1 LIHGRSIFNLYKFF
15 VQYFKKYDIRVH
27 QIKAFILKF
36 EFKYNQWLKELV
48 IHHEES
54 VEEMAKMIFL
64 EKESL
69 YMRG

>member
-1 LIHGRSIFNLYKFF
+1 
-15 VQYFKKYDIRVH
+15 
-27 QIKAFILKF
+27 
-36 EFKYNQWLKELV
+36 V

-69 YMRG
+69 YMRGWNDWKISQLLKYFLSIS